1 MGSVLRAFLPPE
13 IAEGFDPGSLV
24 FLPTESMGEA
34 LGSSFM
40 DLAFSARFEGQEVRI
55 QIIVEHKSSP
65 DSGVYL
71 QVAHYATGLWVR
83 NHREGRSPLPVLP
96 VLFYHGARPWS
107 IPARLSEVVGTP
119 GFLKEWSPDFSLVV
133 IDAGRIE
140 DRDIRDRVEDMNGV
154 LALLALKHIFGDPET
169 CLRILVREIRARKA
183 SCDIL
188 KPELDYI
195 SSYRGITRP
204 EELRALLDPIIVE
217 EGMPANIVDT
227 WMEEWIQKG
236 IEQGIEQGIQKEQ
249 ILVVRNLLE
258 QGILTPEQ
266 IAAAVG
272 VEPSRVREIARSHS

>member
-1 MGSVLRAFLPPE
+1 M
-13 IAEGFDPGSLV
+13 
-24 FLPTESMGEA
+24 
-34 LGSSFM
+34 
-40 DLAFSARFEGQEVRI
+40 
-55 QIIVEHKSSP
+55 
-65 DSGVYL
+65 
-71 QVAHYATGLWVR
+71 
-83 NHREGRSPLPVLP
+83 
-96 VLFYHGARPWS
+96 
-107 IPARLSEVVGTP
+107 VGTP

-154 LALLALKHIFGDPET
+154 LALKYIFGDPET

-195 SSYRGITRP
+195 SSYRGITRS

-227 WMEEWIQKG
+227 WMEEWIQK
-236 IEQGIEQGIQKEQ
+236 GIEQGIQKEQ